1 MNPLQLTDRS
11 DSADRSVEIFRL
23 SGHLSGNAQVI
34 RQKLAKKV
42 FLIPVPLTEG
52 KAFDVPFVIGIVVSE
67 ITAVRGAAAVVDA
80 PDFKGIAIAD
90 RADNRI
96 VAPEV
101 AGSRPVSH
109 PTSLFRFLACP
120 VSAEERVCQALSGRV
135 QPGLLRR

>member
-1 MNPLQLTDRS
+1 M
-11 DSADRSVEIFRL
+11 
-23 SGHLSGNAQVI
+23 
-34 RQKLAKKV
+34 
-42 FLIPVPLTEG
+42 PLTEG

-109 PTSLFRFLACP
+109 PTQF
-120 VSAEERVCQALSGRV
+120 ERDYPA
-135 QPGLLRR
+135 